1 MELTKYNH
9 SIQEKKIYDFWEKN
23 NLFKPI
29 SKKSKKTFSIVIPPP
44 NITGKLHMGHA
55 LNNSLQ
61 DVLIRYYRM
70 NGYETLWQ
78 PGTDHAGIAT
88 QAIVEKNLAK
98 ENIDKNDIGREKFIE
113 KVWEWKAESGDLILE
128 QLKKLGCS
136 CDWSRSR
143 FTMDE
148 EMSKAVTKVFV
159 ALYNKKLIYKDKKLV
174 NWDTKLQTA
183 ISDLEVVQNEVQSKL
198 YYINYPVTDSK
209 EQITIATTRPETM
222 MGDTAIAVNPKDD
235 RYKNFVGKFAIIPV
249 VNRKIRII
257 ADYYA
262 DPTQGTG
269 AVKITPAHDFNDYDV
284 GKRNK
289 LEIINILEKDGKING
304 NGIKSY
310 VGLDRFEARKKIISE
325 LKELNLLEKIDS
337 IKNKVPYGDRSN
349 TIIEPLLTE
358 QWFVNAK
365 SLSKKPIQIVKK
377 KETIFFPENWSNTFN
392 QWMNNIEP
400 WCISRQIWWGHRIP
414 VWYGHDG
421 KIFAAEN
428 EKIAKELAKK
438 HYKQKTFKLTQETDV
453 LDTWFSSA
461 LWPFATLGWPKK
473 TSVLKKFYPTSV
485 LVTGFDII
493 FFWVAR
499 MLMMGNHFLKK
510 TPFKKVYVH
519 ALVRDEK
526 GQKMSKSKGN
536 VVDPLELINEFG
548 ADPLRFT
555 LISMASPGRDV
566 KLSKDRITGYRNFIT
581 KIWSANNFLKLNNCK
596 YNKKINVKKI
606 KLKINQWIYFEF
618 YKTNKLINKHIQEF
632 RFDEASRVLYNFVW
646 HSYCDW
652 YLEFLKPIFN
662 SKNKTSIYEA
672 KQFSSYM
679 LSCILKLLHPFI
691 PFFSEHVWQEN
702 NFYKQVKSNLINSNW
717 PVSKKIQSYKK
728 NADEIDC
735 IIDVIKSI
743 RSTKVQL
750 SVPPKE
756 YCDIVYFQ
764 ESKKIKK
771 FINNNMEIIK
781 QVGRVNN
788 IVLKPD
794 ESNLIIQIIILKE
807 KIGLKFETN
816 IDLNSQKDKLVNKLN
831 ELEKK
836 IFSLNEKLNNK
847 NYVKKA
853 PKDIVTNDKFLLKD
867 LKIEQTKLKSIVSS
881 INQNGKI

>member
-1 MELTKYNH
+1 MEFKKYNH
-9 SIQEKKIYDFWEKN
+9 SIQEKKIYEFWEKN
-23 NLFKPI
+23 SLFKPRL
-29 SKKSKKTFSIVIPPP
+29 KKTKKTFSIVIPPP

-98 ENIDKNDIGREKFIE
+98 KNINKNDIGREKFLE
-113 KVWEWKAESGDLILE
+113 KVWEWKTESGDLILE

-148 EMSKAVTKVFV
+148 QMSKAVTKVFV
-159 ALYNKKLIYKDKKLV
+159 TLYNKKLIYKDKKLV

-183 ISDLEVVQNEVQSKL
+183 ISDLEVVQNDVQSQL
-198 YYINYPVTDSK
+198 YYINYAIANTK
-209 EQITIATTRPETM
+209 EKITIATTRPETM
-222 MGDTAIAVNPKDD
+222 MGDTAIAVNPKDK
-235 RYKNFVGKFAIIPV
+235 RFKKLVGKFAIIPV
-249 VNRKIRII
+249 VNRKVKII
-257 ADYYA
+257 EDRYA
-262 DPTQGTG
+262 DPEQGTG

-284 GKRNK
+284 GKRNS
-289 LEIINILEKDGKING
+289 LEIINILEKDGKINE
-304 NGIKSY
+304 NGLKTY
-310 VGLDRFEARKKIISE
+310 VGLDRFEARKKIVNE
-325 LKELNLLEKIDS
+325 LKELNVLEKVES

-349 TIIEPLLTE
+349 TVIEPLLTE
-358 QWFVNAK
+358 QWFVDAK
-365 SLSKKPIQIVKK
+365 SLSKKPIQIVKTK
-377 KETIFFPENWSNTFN
+377 KTIFFPENWTKTFY
-392 QWMNNIEP
+392 QWMDNIEP

-414 VWYGHDG
+414 IWYGHDE

-428 EKIAKELAKK
+428 ENDAKTLAKK
-438 HYKQKTFKLTQETDV
+438 YYKNKTFKLRQETDV

-461 LWPFATLGWPKK
+461 LWPFATLGWPEK
-473 TSVLKKFYPTSV
+473 TKELKKFYPTSV

-499 MLMMGNHFLKK
+499 MLMMGNYFFKD

-536 VVDPLELINEFG
+536 VIDPLELINEYG

-566 KLSKDRITGYRNFIT
+566 KLSKDRVVGYRNFIT

-596 YNKKINVKKI
+596 FNKKTDVKKI
-606 KLKINQWIYFEF
+606 KLKINHWIYSELC
-618 YKTNKLINKHIQEF
+618 KTSQLITKHIQDF
-632 RFDEASRVLYNFVW
+632 RYDEASKVLYNFVW

-662 SKNKTSIYEA
+662 SKNKSSIKEA
-672 KQFSSYM
+672 KEFSSYI
-679 LSCILKLLHPFI
+679 LSNILKLLHPFI
-691 PFFSEHVWQEN
+691 PFFTEHVWQEN
-702 NFYKQVKSNLINSNW
+702 KFDKEIKSDLITSDW
-717 PVSKKIQSYKK
+717 PVPKTIQSYKK
-728 NADEIDC
+728 NSEEIDC
-735 IIDVIKSI
+735 IIEIITAI

-750 SVPPKE
+750 NVPPKE
-756 YCDIVYFQ
+756 YCSITFFN
-764 ESKKIKK
+764 ESKKTKK
-771 FINNNMEIIK
+771 FINDNKEIIK
-781 QVGRVNN
+781 QVGRVTN
-788 IVLKPD
+788 ISLKPNPG
-794 ESNLIIQIIILKE
+794 SKIIQIVVLKE
-807 KIGLKFETN
+807 KIGLKFETS
-816 IDLNSQKDKLVNKLN
+816 IDLNSQKNRLENKVN
-831 ELEKK
+831 ELKKK
-836 IFSLNEKLNNK
+836 IFLITQKLNNK

-853 PKDIVTNDKFLLKD
+853 PKVIVANDIVLLKD
-867 LKIEQTKLKSIVSS
+867 LNIELTKLKSIVSS
-881 INQNGKI
+881 IN

>member
-1 MELTKYNH
+1 MEFTKYNH
-9 SIQEKKIYDFWEKN
+9 SIEEKKIYDFWEKN
-23 NLFKPI
+23 NLFKPK
-29 SKKSKKTFSIVIPPP
+29 SKKLKKTFSIVIPPP

-98 ENIDKNDIGREKFIE
+98 ENINKNDIGRDKFLK
-113 KVWEWKAESGDLILE
+113 KVWEWKAESGGLILE
-128 QLKKLGCS
+128 QLKKIGCS

-143 FTMDE
+143 FTMDDQ
-148 EMSKAVTKVFV
+148 MSKAVTKVFV

-183 ISDLEVVQNEVQSKL
+183 ISDLEVVQNEVQSQL
-198 YYINYPVTDSK
+198 YYIKYAITDSIEK
-209 EQITIATTRPETM
+209 ITIATTRPETM
-222 MGDTAIAVNPKDD
+222 MGDTAIAVNPKDE
-235 RYKNFVGKFAIIPV
+235 RFKNFVGKFAIIPV
-249 VNRKIRII
+249 VNRKIKII
-257 ADYYA
+257 EDYYA
-262 DPTQGTG
+262 DPEQGTG

-289 LEIINILEKDGKING
+289 LEIINILEKDGKINK

-310 VGLDRFEARKKIISE
+310 VGLDRFEARTKIVDE
-325 LKELNLLEKIDS
+325 LKSLNVLEKVES
-337 IKNKVPYGDRSN
+337 IINKVPYGDRSN

-358 QWFVNAK
+358 QWFVDAK
-365 SLSKKPIQIVKK
+365 SLSKKPIQTVKK
-377 KETIFFPENWSNTFN
+377 RQTTFFPENWTKTFH

-414 VWYGHDG
+414 VWYGNDG
-421 KIFAAEN
+421 KIFAAESEN
-428 EKIAKELAKK
+428 DAEKLAKAY
-438 HYKQKTFKLTQETDV
+438 YKNKTYNLIQETDV

-461 LWPFATLGWPKK
+461 LWPFATLGWPAKNNM
-473 TSVLKKFYPTSV
+473 LKKFYPTSV

-499 MLMMGNHFLKK
+499 MLMMGNYFLKD

-519 ALVRDEK
+519 ALVRDQK

-536 VVDPLELINEFG
+536 VIDPLELINEYG

-566 KLSKDRITGYRNFIT
+566 KLSKDRVTGYRNFIT

-596 YNKKINVKKI
+596 HKKKIDVRKVN
-606 KLKINQWIYFEF
+606 LKINHWIYSEF
-618 YKTNKLINKHIQEF
+618 CKTNKLIHKHIQEF

-662 SKNKTSIYEA
+662 SKNKSSIIEA

-679 LSCILKLLHPFI
+679 LLNILKLLHPFI
-691 PFFSEHVWQEN
+691 PFFTEHVWREN
-702 NFYKQVKSNLINSNW
+702 RFNKEYKTDLISSNW
-717 PVSKKIQSYKK
+717 PVSKKIRSHQK
-728 NADEIDC
+728 NSEEIEC
-735 IIDVIKSI
+735 IIDIITAI
-743 RSTKVQL
+743 RSTKAQL
-750 SVPPKE
+750 NVPPKE
-756 YCDIVYFQ
+756 FCDIVYFK

-771 FINNNMEIIK
+771 FINNNIEIIK

-788 IVLKPD
+788 IFLKPV
-794 ESNLIIQIIILKE
+794 ENKLTIQVVVLKE

-816 IDLNSQKDKLVNKLN
+816 IDLNSQRDKLTTKLVQ
-831 ELEKK
+831 LEKK
-836 IFSLNEKLNNK
+836 IISLNQKLNNK

-853 PKDIVTNDKFLLKD
+853 PKDIVANDKLLFKD
-867 LKIEQTKLKSIVSS
+867 LKIEQTKLKSIVLS
-881 INQNGKI
+881 IN